1 MAMQLSED
9 VLQIELRKGFHL
21 LPKTIAVTLHL
32 KPQQPFYYVAIQLVV
47 NPGVHPL
54 EDVLRVAFDVLES
67 EIGIDSVLEA
77 LISSANHLELDDLI
91 DPVLVP
97 SRFGL
102 KEVQNAFILDGS
114 RKLNGVLKPFRVVAT
129 ANADSMKQHLEER
142 LVELV
147 VLRLGSSRKR
157 FQGVHRFH
165 LGKRQ
170 ARLRQV

>member
-21 LPKTIAVTLHL
+21 LPKTVAVTFHL
-32 KPQQPFYYVAIQLVV
+32 KPQQLFYYVAIQLMV

-54 EDVLRVAFDVLES
+54 EDVLRIAFDVLES

-77 LISSANHLELDDLI
+77 LISPANHLELYDLI

-102 KEVQNAFILDGS
+102 KEVQNAFILNGS
-114 RKLNGVLKPFRVVAT
+114 RKLNGVLKPLRVVAS

-147 VLRLGSSRKR
+147 VLRLGGSRKR
-157 FQGVHRFH
+157 F
-165 LGKRQ
+165 
-170 ARLRQV
+170 